1 MAGAQGGTCMEVETL
16 VEAIASLDRPYR
28 QRDTLYRVIDC

>member
-1 MAGAQGGTCMEVETL
+1 MEVETL

-28 QRDTLYRVIDC
+28 QRDTLYGAVNH

>member
-16 VEAIASLDRPYR
+16 QQAICSLDRPYR
-28 QRDTLYRVIDC
+28 QRSTLYEYL